1 VGFIWPHNST
11 PSQRVINLAQLHG
24 EIDMENELDDIK
36 ESLQT
41 TNQNLVFIARV
52 LESFRMCVVVL
63 LTVIIIVL
71 LFF

>member
-1 VGFIWPHNST
+1 
-11 PSQRVINLAQLHG
+11 
-24 EIDMENELDDIK
+24 MENELDDIK